1 MAFNEEFDDI
11 TEEELEQ
18 IANET
23 SVYSSDEEMFA
34 EIERLNQ
41 ENAE

>member
-1 MAFNEEFDDI
+1 MASKKEFEDI

-23 SVYSSDEEMFA
+23 STYSSDEEMFA

>member
-1 MAFNEEFDDI
+1 MRPSNHFEDI

-23 SVYSSDEEMFA
+23 STYSSDEEMFA

>member
-1 MAFNEEFDDI
+1 MESKEKFEDI
-11 TEEELEQ
+11 TDEELEQ
-18 IANET
+18 IAGET
-23 SVYSSDEEMFA
+23 STYSSDEEMFA

>member
-1 MAFNEEFDDI
+1 MAFNEEFEDI

-18 IANET
+18 IASET
-23 SVYSSDEEMFA
+23 SVYSSDEEMFS
-34 EIERLNQ
+34 EIERLNE